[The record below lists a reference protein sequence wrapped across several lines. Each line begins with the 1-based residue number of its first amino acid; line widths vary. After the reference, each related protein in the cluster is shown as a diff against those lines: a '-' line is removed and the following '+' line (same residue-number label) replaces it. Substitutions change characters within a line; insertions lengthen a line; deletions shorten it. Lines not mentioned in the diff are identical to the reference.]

1 MNKAEMEKR
10 KAELDARLEAVTNG
24 KTFDSNVNVRPSSQ
38 VTPKHAMHFISKQLF
53 EELTEKQRIL
63 DAAIIKE
70 KNLGPIEQDQIELA
84 YRLEIAETVN
94 EMKGDVKYWSFKE
107 WQRPEFLEEYV
118 DALHFF
124 LSWTYNKADR
134 EAHELKYLEGENR
147 IAYMH
152 RMFIKEINEIHIE
165 SDLLHPDVE
174 PWRVAFAA
182 IKAAHM
188 EASFAYL
195 TILAQRYGI
204 QEHEIKDA
212 YYAKNAEN
220 FKRLES
226 GY

>member
-1 MNKAEMEKR
+1 MNKKQEYDAMVKNGITIDPQAYGRPEK
-10 KAELDARLEAVTNG
+10 KSAPLPL
-24 KTFDSNVNVRPSSQ
+24 
-38 VTPKHAMHFISKQLF
+38 ISKLLF
-53 EELTEKQRIL
+53 EELTKKQRVL

-70 KNLGPIEQDQIELA
+70 KNLGTIEPDQIELA

-107 WQRPEFLEEYV
+107 WRRPEFLEEYV

-124 LSWTYNKADR
+124 LSWTYNNADR
-134 EAHELKYLEGENR
+134 EAHELNYLEGENR
-147 IAYMH
+147 IAYKH
-152 RMFIKEINEIHIE
+152 RQFIGEIKDIYLN
-165 SDLLHPDVE
+165 SDLLHTTVE

-188 EASFAYL
+188 ETSFAYL
-195 TILAQRYGI
+195 TILAQDYGI
-204 QEHEIKDA
+204 EEHEIKDA

-220 FKRLES
+220 FKRLEN